1 MELRY
6 IILYDQSKKPY
17 YYLIV
22 DKTNK
27 MYTIKDIFGEI
38 TELDKSNISN
48 TITLNPYPVGT
59 TVFSTKNKR
68 MGTIIDIN
76 EHRYNELYAIDTP
89 QVLFHSTHDNITP
102 INY

>member
-1 MELRY
+1 MEITY
-6 IILYDQSKKPY
+6 VYDQRYEVYRRIMKE
-17 YYLIV
+17 
-22 DKTNK
+22 TNT
-27 MYTIKDIFGEI
+27 MYKIANGDGEI

>member
-1 MELRY
+1 M
-6 IILYDQSKKPY
+6 IGQQP
-17 YYLIV
+17 
-22 DKTNK
+22 K
-27 MYTIKDIFGEI
+27 MSSSLTIEVKF